1 VERIVSLDI
10 INKPAITQPNVFPS
24 LSIGNELPLSM
35 LMQDST
41 MMDMMFLE
49 PLTQQPLEEGI
60 DLSQ

>member
-1 VERIVSLDI
+1 
-10 INKPAITQPNVFPS
+10 
-24 LSIGNELPLSM
+24 M